1 MVVVEK
7 TQGYVDQPHN
17 QGLVLAWCS
26 LESWSK
32 MSEVSKAG
40 CLDVLKSMLPCKI
53 YCWSGEN
60 MFGKGADKKDMEI

>member
-1 MVVVEK
+1 
-7 TQGYVDQPHN
+7 
-17 QGLVLAWCS
+17 
-26 LESWSK
+26 

-53 YCWSGEN
+53 YCWSREN